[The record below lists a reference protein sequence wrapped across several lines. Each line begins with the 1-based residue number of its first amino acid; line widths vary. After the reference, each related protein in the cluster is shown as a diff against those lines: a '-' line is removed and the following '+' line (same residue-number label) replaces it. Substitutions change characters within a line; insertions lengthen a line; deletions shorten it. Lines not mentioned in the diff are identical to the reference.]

1 MSRTRV
7 AVTAS
12 LVAVAC
18 YAPAL
23 AQEGTKLPPP
33 NAIKLSAIVAKVEQ
47 RADFRYVERLEWDT
61 GGYYDIIYFT
71 TDKAKVEIKIN
82 PVSGEPQ

>member
-1 MSRTRV
+1 MRRNLVV
-7 AVTAS
+7 AIAGLG
-12 LVAVAC
+12 LVC
-18 YAPAL
+18 SGQAL
-23 AQEGTKLPPP
+23 AQEGDKLPPP

-47 RADFRYVERLEWDT
+47 RADFRYVDRVEWDT

>member
-1 MSRTRV
+1 MRRNFVV
-7 AVTAS
+7 AIAGLAVICCGP
-12 LVAVAC
+12 AVA
-18 YAPAL
+18 
-23 AQEGTKLPPP
+23 QQSDKLPPA
-33 NAIKLSAIVAKVEQ
+33 NAIKLSEIVAKVEQ
-47 RADFRYVERLEWDT
+47 RADFRYVDRIEWDT